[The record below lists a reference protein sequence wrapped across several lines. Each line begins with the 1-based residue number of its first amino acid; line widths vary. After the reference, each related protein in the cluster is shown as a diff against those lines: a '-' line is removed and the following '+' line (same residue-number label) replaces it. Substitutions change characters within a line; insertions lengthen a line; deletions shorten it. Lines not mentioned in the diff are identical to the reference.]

1 MIDVWKKFIGELG
14 ELLNSCYSTIYDIDV
29 TLLFLNGSIQMF
41 VLYGSKSIFL
51 TSDVEDV
58 ASFTK

>member
-1 MIDVWKKFIGELG
+1 MIDVWKKFIGEL
-14 ELLNSCYSTIYDIDV
+14 LNSCYSTTYDIDV

>member
-1 MIDVWKKFIGELG
+1 MIDVWKKFIGK
-14 ELLNSCYSTIYDIDV
+14 LLNSCYSTIYDINV